1 MSKTPKITV
10 ITVVFNDAAGLRR
23 TSSSVLA
30 QDYPDIE
37 YLIIDGAS
45 QDNTREVLAG
55 LESHPCVRV
64 ISEPDRG
71 IYDAM
76 NKGIRLATGDW
87 LNFMNAGDCFYADN
101 VLSRVFS
108 RDYTDNTVIIGGD
121 IVAVWKQELKSSLQA
136 AGAAGYHGIGMP
148 CCHQAAFIRRT
159 RHLEH
164 FYQWDK
170 YPISADCAAFMA
182 MCREGKGFHYV
193 NEIIA
198 WFDADGISSHQSY
211 AATREVEG
219 IPHTKQELVRAYLN
233 QVISRIL
240 SLLPAVLSEKLQ
252 RFRLRRNGW
261 IHLSASDKNRLAEY
275 QRSLPLKNI

>member
-1 MSKTPKITV
+1 MTKTPKITV

-23 TSSSVLA
+23 TSASVLA

-45 QDNTREVLAG
+45 QDNTREVLAE
-55 LESHPCVRV
+55 LKNHSRVRV

-101 VLSRVFS
+101 VLSRVFGE
-108 RDYTDNTVIIGGD
+108 DYTDNTVIIAGD
-121 IVAVWKQELKSSLQA
+121 IVAVWKQELKISLRA

-159 RHLEH
+159 HHLKH

-182 MCREGKGFHYV
+182 MCKDGKGFQYV
-193 NEIIA
+193 HQTIA
-198 WFDADGISSHQSY
+198 WFDADGVSSRRCYDALKEMEKITGIKRPTLKAKFSQFANIFLGHTPKY
-211 AATREVEG
+211 FREM
-219 IPHTKQELVRAYLN
+219 IQR
-233 QVISRIL
+233 QR
-240 SLLPAVLSEKLQ
+240 LLRHGWVPFEK
-252 RFRLRRNGW
+252 
-261 IHLSASDKNRLAEY
+261 KN
-275 QRSLPLKNI
+275 